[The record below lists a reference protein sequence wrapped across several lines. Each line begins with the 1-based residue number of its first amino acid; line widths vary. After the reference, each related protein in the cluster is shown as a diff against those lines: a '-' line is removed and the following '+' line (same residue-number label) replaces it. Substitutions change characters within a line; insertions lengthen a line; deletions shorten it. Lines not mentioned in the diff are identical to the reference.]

1 MNNTTYM
8 IISEDNKVIAQ
19 SMNRDTVLDL
29 LELLLRYNTG
39 IHSWT
44 IAVDFCE
51 EDAGSRS
58 SSDIP

>member
-8 IISEDNKVIAQ
+8 IITESNEVIARGM
-19 SMNRDTVLDL
+19 SRDTVLDL

-51 EDAGSRS
+51 EDAGRRS

>member
-8 IISEDNKVIAQ
+8 IINEDNTIIAR
-19 SMNRDTVLDL
+19 SINRDTVLDL
-29 LELLLRYNTG
+29 LGFLLRYNTG

-51 EDAGSRS
+51 EDAGRRS
-58 SSDIP
+58 PSDIP